1 MPKWIAFWA
10 VGTLH
15 VFNEVLPLMRSNQGW
30 HAFVQKEI
38 SKMHTIFGEMFSLLQ
53 DIRHENQLSA
63 EAYLMSVWKTVLE
76 LAGPPSAQNNRSEY
90 IIDRFASYMESEEIR
105 LKKMLEMIN
114 YDIDDVSTVEIIVGP
129 GRVEKVFS
137 LF

>member
-1 MPKWIAFWA
+1 
-10 VGTLH
+10 
-15 VFNEVLPLMRSNQGW
+15 MRLNQGW

-38 SKMHTIFGEMFSLLQ
+38 SRMHAIFGEMFSSLQ

-76 LAGPPSAQNNRSEY
+76 LAGPPGSQDNRSEY
-90 IIDRFASYMESEEIR
+90 IIDRFASYMDSEEIR

-114 YDIDDVSTVEIIVGP
+114 YDIDDVGTVEIIVGP
-129 GRVEKVFS
+129 GRVEKVISF
-137 LF
+137 F